1 MPRRSVPIATK
12 ATSPRNAAVEK
23 LPRPKNRIH
32 PTAVIGEKVELAP
45 GVEVGPFC
53 VLDGTIRVGARTRLI
68 AHVTILGDTDLGED
82 NVLHPNVVIG
92 DEPQD
97 LAYGGGERRVRIGN
111 GNVFREGVTIHRGS
125 EHGDVTIVGDNNFF
139 MQNAHAA
146 HDCRVGNSTIIAGGA
161 LLAGWVEVGDG
172 ALVSGNC
179 VVHQYV
185 RIGRLAM
192 MRGLSRTSRD
202 VPPFC
207 MMDLTHTLRGINSVG
222 MRRAGFSS
230 QAIRAV
236 RDAYTQLF
244 GERQNLRLAIERL
257 AASGPLTPEVAE
269 MVAFIRASK
278 RGVAFGMGRERGNPA
293 EE

>member
-1 MPRRSVPIATK
+1 MPA
-12 ATSPRNAAVEK
+12 
-23 LPRPKNRIH
+23 RIH
-32 PTAVIGEKVELAP
+32 PSAVLNGAVDLADD
-45 GVEVGPFC
+45 VEVGPFC
-53 VLDGTIRVGARTRLI
+53 LIDGSVRIGARTRLVG
-68 AHVTILGDTDLGED
+68 HVTILGDTEIGAD
-82 NVLHPNVVIG
+82 NVLHPNAVIG

-97 LAYGGGERRVRIGN
+97 LAYTGGARQVRIGDR
-111 GNVFREGVTIHRGS
+111 NVFREGVTIHRGS
-125 EHGDVTIVGDNNFF
+125 EHGAITIIGDDNFF

-146 HDCRVGNSTIIAGGA
+146 HDCRVGNHAIIAGGA

-207 MMDLTHTLRGINSVG
+207 IIDLTHTLRGINVVG
-222 MRRAGFSS
+222 LRRTGVSAS
-230 QAIRAV
+230 AIRAL
-236 RDAYTQLF
+236 RDAFNVLF
-244 GERQNLRLAIERL
+244 GARRNLKLALVEL
-257 AASGPLTPEVAE
+257 EQTGALTPEVAE

-278 RGVAFGMGRERGNPA
+278 RGVAFGMRQETRE
-293 EE
+293 ED